1 MNHTEGR
8 VQQMSR
14 ASKGQYEILAM
25 IGSLIIVAIIV
36 MIIVKQIFPA
46 RAAYVFYSAKA
57 DAEALSGI
65 ISSFSSFSGNATI
78 IYILPK
84 GSCDIYVS
92 EDDVT
97 VELYSAEI
105 PVGGG
110 GDRKIKIN
118 EQSATREFIKVNNID
133 VIPFEANC
141 STDEEKQVMIGK
153 FGDEIK

>member
-1 MNHTEGR
+1 
-8 VQQMSR
+8 
-14 ASKGQYEILAM
+14 M

-57 DAEALSGI
+57 DAEVLSGI

-78 IYILPK
+78 VYILPK
-84 GSCDIYVS
+84 GSCDIDVS

-105 PVGGG
+105 LA

-118 EQSATREFIKVNNID
+118 EQSATREFIKVDNIN
-133 VIPFEANC
+133 VVPFSADC
-141 STDEEKQVMIGK
+141 STDEEKQVIIK
-153 FGDEIK
+153 KLGDEIK